1 MGIISLNYGGENE
14 APLGDNSIL
23 ETARRPW
30 GHSDSLRGKI
40 LFPILQPPTPCGAD
54 AIDIRRLK
62 YRDHGYCGDRH
73 EDMRDSCVCSDD

>member
-40 LFPILQPPTPCGAD
+40 LFPEKGGLVMSLVTMWPNINKLTRTAASVSNALPLI
-54 AIDIRRLK
+54 AIM
-62 YRDHGYCGDRH
+62 GP
-73 EDMRDSCVCSDD
+73 